1 MRGRLT
7 GPHCFVTTRS
17 FEALFCFLGAGVPM
31 HKPGMAGLLIYGL
44 LQNLKIFKNKLIFR
58 VISAK

>member
-1 MRGRLT
+1 M
-7 GPHCFVTTRS
+7 
-17 FEALFCFLGAGVPM
+17 LFFAFWGAGVSM

>member
-1 MRGRLT
+1 
-7 GPHCFVTTRS
+7 
-17 FEALFCFLGAGVPM
+17 M